1 MKVMVTGATG
11 FVGSH
16 AVEALLAAGH
26 EVRLLARSP
35 QKVTRVLLG
44 PLGIDVAEVVAGDVS
59 DAASV
64 AEALRGC
71 DAVLHAAAEMYGDG
85 RVLAGNVDGARNVLG
100 LAHELGLD
108 PILHVSSI
116 VALYPFRG
124 AAISVDDPVGSLAT
138 TYGRS
143 KAEGEHFARAL
154 QARGA
159 PVVTIYPS
167 GVYGPYDPGL
177 GETTKGL
184 RDCVRLVWPWT
195 SSAISIVDVRD
206 VARIIVAALEP
217 GLGPRRYMAGGSL
230 ISFAEQAQLCE
241 RLTGTKLRRVP
252 APPFL
257 LRGLGVLLDLVRKL
271 VSFEYPLTY
280 EAALMIDQNVPC
292 DSRATVEELGVV
304 FRPTEETFADTL
316 RWLYEAGHIGPRC
329 AGRLAED
336 SASRARDRSIGV
348 GAALER
354 AFADGSAQDA
364 VERPHEA

>member
-11 FVGSH
+11 FLGSH

-26 EVRLLARSP
+26 AVRLLARSP
-35 QKVTRVLLG
+35 EKVARVLG
-44 PLGIDVAEVVAGDVS
+44 PLGIEVAEVVAGDVA
-59 DAASV
+59 DAAAV

-100 LAHELGLD
+100 IAHELGLD

-116 VALYPFRG
+116 VALFPPRRP
-124 AAISVDDPVGSLAT
+124 AISADDPVGSLTT

-143 KAEGEHFARAL
+143 KAEGEHIARGL
-154 QARGA
+154 QAAGA

-195 SSAISIVDVRD
+195 RSAISIVDVRD
-206 VARIIVAALEP
+206 VARIIVAVLEP
-217 GLGPRRYMAGGSL
+217 GRGPRRYMAGGHL
-230 ISFAEQAQLCE
+230 LSFVEQARLCE
-241 RLTGTKLRRVP
+241 RLTGRRLRRVP

-257 LRGLGVLLDLVRKL
+257 LRAAGVLLDLVRKL
-271 VSFEYPLTY
+271 VPFDYPLTY
-280 EAALMIDQNVPC
+280 ESALMIDQNVPC
-292 DSRATVEELGVV
+292 DSRAAVEELGIA
-304 FRPTEETFADTL
+304 FRPSEETFGDAL
-316 RWLYEAGHIGPRC
+316 RWLCEAGHISPRC
-329 AGRLAED
+329 AGRLGGGLWGP
-336 SASRARDRSIGV
+336 ARGRSLGV
-348 GAALER
+348 GAALEH
-354 AFADGSAQDA
+354 AFADAAAEEA